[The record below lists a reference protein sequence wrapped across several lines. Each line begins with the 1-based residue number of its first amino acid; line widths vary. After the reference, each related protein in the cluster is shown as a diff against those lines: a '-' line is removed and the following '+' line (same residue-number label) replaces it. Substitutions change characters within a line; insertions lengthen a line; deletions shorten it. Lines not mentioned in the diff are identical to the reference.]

1 MMILMMIGMVIVT
14 MTVVM
19 FMILTMMTVITPLP
33 FSKPGVLL
41 KRMDRLAHPSLP
53 ADAQF

>member
-1 MMILMMIGMVIVT
+1 MQWPRRHMVLIMVMV
-14 MTVVM
+14 MTM

-33 FSKPGVLL
+33 LFKLGVLL

-53 ADAQF
+53 AVAQF

>member
-1 MMILMMIGMVIVT
+1 MVLIMVMV
-14 MTVVM
+14 MTM

-33 FSKPGVLL
+33 LFKPGVIL

-53 ADAQF
+53 AVAQFW

>member
-1 MMILMMIGMVIVT
+1 MLLMMIGMVIVT
-14 MTVVM
+14 MMVVM